1 MPTIGSGIIIG
12 WPSSVGSIPGNW
24 SRVTDMD
31 SRFPVG
37 TANGVNPNATGGAN
51 THAHTSSGHTHSMGH
66 THSTNT
72 TAPPNSELA
81 YNFNIAG
88 QPSSRQVLNPNHSHS
103 FNTGSTNTSS
113 GSTSSGDWST
123 SSNTPAYYEVIW
135 VQSNGNPSGFPNGCI
150 VFYNDSSAPSGWT
163 HHAAS
168 KAKFLTGAG
177 SGAGGGG
184 TGGGGSH
191 THTSGSH
198 THAASAHSHNSGNTS
213 SNSLGNYYCGGY
225 NGTVAGAQRV
235 AHSHSVSAS
244 SSGGSVTSSGAS
256 GATSGASSYEPT
268 YHTLMAINNTS
279 GSDASEDLAI
289 VPFLGALGSIPDDF
303 ILCDGSDGTPDL
315 RNKFIKAANSGG
327 DVGTTGGTQGHQNG
341 TAGHTHTSNHTHS
354 SIATGATSIGTAPIF
369 RNNGATYGGYV
380 LAASHTHGA
389 SGTTSSSGGLSN
401 QNADLNNNADSR
413 PAYRTV
419 AWLQYQEPASGNT
432 VFFASN
438 F

>member
-37 TANGVNPNATGGAN
+37 TANGVNPNVTGGAN
-51 THAHTSSGHTHSMGH
+51 THLHASAGHTHSMGH
-66 THSTNT
+66 SHTGNT
-72 TAPPNSELA
+72 TAPPNSELS
-81 YNFNIAG
+81 YNAN
-88 QPSSRQVLNPNHSHS
+88 SRQVLSPNHGHA
-103 FNTGSTNTSS
+103 FTTGNTSTSS

-163 HHAAS
+163 HHVAS
-168 KAKFLTGAG
+168 KAKFITGAG

-191 THTSGSH
+191 THTSGAH
-198 THAASAHSHNSGNTS
+198 THSASAHSHNASNTS
-213 SNSLGNYYCGGY
+213 SNSLAYYSSGGY
-225 NGTVAGAQRV
+225 NGTVGGAQMV
-235 AHSHSVSAS
+235 AHGHSLSAT

-256 GATSGASSYEPT
+256 AATSGATTYEPT

-279 GSDASEDLAI
+279 GSDKSEDLAI

-327 DVGTTGGTQGHQNG
+327 DVGTTGGSQGHQNG
-341 TAGHTHTSNHTHS
+341 TAGHTHTSSHSHS
-354 SIATGATSIGTAPIF
+354 SIATGAASVSTTPIM
-369 RNNGATYGGYV
+369 RYNGAAYGGYA
-380 LAASHTHGA
+380 LEASHTHAA
-389 SGTTSSSGGLSN
+389 SGTTSSSGGLSSSN
-401 QNADLNNNADSR
+401 PALDNNADTR
-413 PAYRTV
+413 PAFRTV
-419 AWLQYQEPASGNT
+419 AWLQYQEPSSGNAM
-432 VFFASN
+432 FFAGN